1 MAAGTRDRLLD
12 AASAVL
18 LREGA
23 HALTLEAVA
32 AEAGVS
38 KGGLLYHF
46 KSKSQL
52 LDALVER
59 WDVTVEQEIE
69 ARSDGRPGAWL
80 RAYLETSA
88 HLTEE
93 ERRVEIGLLAALA
106 AEPERLGP
114 VRERY
119 ARWQERAVADGVDP
133 VDATLVRLAA
143 DGLWIADLLGF
154 APPAPALRA
163 RLVERLRELTEQR
176 DAG

>member
-1 MAAGTRDRLLD
+1 MASGTRDRLLD
-12 AASAVL
+12 AASTVL
-18 LREGA
+18 LRDGA
-23 HALTLEAVA
+23 HALTLDAVA

-46 KSKSQL
+46 KSKAQL
-52 LDALVER
+52 LDALVEL
-59 WDVTVEQEIE
+59 WDTTVEREIE
-69 ARSDGRPGAWL
+69 ARADGRPGSWV

-88 HLTEE
+88 HLTDE

-106 AEPERLGP
+106 AEPERLAP

-119 ARWQERAVADGVDP
+119 ARWQARVEDDGVDP

-154 APPAPALRA
+154 APPDAALRA
-163 RLVERLRELTEQR
+163 RLVDRLRGLTR
-176 DAG
+176 D

>member
-12 AASAVL
+12 AAAAVL

-32 AEAGVS
+32 AQAGVS

-46 KSKSQL
+46 KSKAQL

-59 WDVTVEQEIE
+59 WDATVEAEIE
-69 ARSDGRPGAWL
+69 ARSDGRRGAWV
-80 RAYLETSA
+80 RAYLETSN
-88 HLTEE
+88 HLTDE
-93 ERRVEIGLLAALA
+93 ERRTEIGLLAALA
-106 AEPERLGP
+106 AEPERLAP

-119 ARWQERAVADGVDP
+119 ARWQARVEDDGVDP
-133 VDATLVRLAA
+133 VDATIVRLAA

-154 APPAPALRA
+154 AAPDADLRA
-163 RLVERLRELTEQR
+163 AVVDRLRGLTEGR
-176 DAG
+176 